1 MARFIISQDTARAHR
16 DLQQLSDSSLLSS
29 VAALSIVVWLLWR
42 EAHRPKVERHGHG
55 GHSSWLSWGSSRRT
69 ICIASLHHLL
79 LGELRV
85 EELDLLLLVHHDVL
99 VD

>member
-1 MARFIISQDTARAHR
+1 MQR
-16 DLQQLSDSSLLSS
+16 LPDSSLLSS

-55 GHSSWLSWGSSRRT
+55 GHGAGLAWGSSGCT

-79 LGELRV
+79 LSELRI